1 MLPFLCIVPAMTSLQ
16 HHFEPDGA
24 RARAMDAR
32 SHALLA
38 DSLEHIQAQAA
49 HVLGAGGSLER
60 VVSAMRSGA
69 RFGPYTFGLYY
80 KLALALMEE
89 RPDDARQL
97 AERLTLSPQHRGPLV
112 LRALDDLPA
121 DQAALYQELMDTD
134 PQTRFGLQAPPPSL
148 ALAFRDRFKTAFA
161 TLQKVSPDLASEFSG
176 LIRDVCMV
184 VGDRQARYQFDGGS
198 SYMLWGGLFL
208 NIESH
213 ETNVQLVEVLA
224 HESGHSLLFGHSLD
238 EALVLNEDDELY
250 TSPLRVDP
258 RPMDGIYHATYVSAR
273 MHWVMTRLL
282 ESGELSDEERTQAE
296 RARLAD
302 TENFE
307 AGHEV
312 VSRHGRLTRT
322 GQAVMAEARRYMD
335 GVRAQAAVC

>member
-1 MLPFLCIVPAMTSLQ
+1 MPTIQ
-16 HHFEPDGA
+16 HQFEPDGA
-24 RARAMDAR
+24 RARVMDAR

-49 HVLGAGGSLER
+49 HVLGSAGSLQPL
-60 VVSAMRSGA
+60 VSAMRSGA

-80 KLALALMEE
+80 RLALALMED
-89 RPDDARQL
+89 RPEDARLL
-97 AERLTLSPQHRGPLV
+97 AARLALGMPSRDELV
-112 LRALDDLPA
+112 LHALDDLPA

-148 ALAFRDRFKTAFA
+148 ALAFRDRFRTAFA
-161 TLQKVSPDLASEFSG
+161 TLQKVSPDLASEFAG
-176 LIRDVCMV
+176 LIREVCMV

-273 MHWVMTRLL
+273 MHWVMTKLL
-282 ESGELSDEERTQAE
+282 ETGELSEEERTQAE

-302 TENFE
+302 AENFE

-322 GQAVMAEARRYMD
+322 GQTVMAEARRYMD
-335 GVRAQAAVC
+335 RARSAPVAR